1 MRDPLKGAQ
10 AVLAGLLALLIIAPG
25 SAAAQSLEPGLRGTV
40 ASDQEGR
47 MEGVVV
53 SAKKAGTTITVSV
66 VSDANGE
73 YSFPASRLDQ
83 GSHEITNYLLPRGG
97 NIRRVFV
104 DDRNAPVTIWVG
116 SNLGAAVVKI
126 EPLD

>member
-1 MRDPLKGAQ
+1 MRYPLKGAQ
-10 AVLAGLLALLIIAPG
+10 AALAGLLALLIIAPG
-25 SAAAQSLEPGLRGTV
+25 SAAAQSPAPGLRGTV

-53 SAKKAGTTITVSV
+53 SAKKAGATITVSV

-73 YSFPASRLDQ
+73 YSFPASRLD
-83 GSHEITNYLLPRGG
+83 E
-97 NIRRVFV
+97 
-104 DDRNAPVTIWVG
+104 G

>member
-1 MRDPLKGAQ
+1 MRDPLKRAQ
-10 AVLAGLLALLIIAPG
+10 AALAGLLALLIIAPG

-66 VSDANGE
+66 D
-73 YSFPASRLDQ
+73 
-83 GSHEITNYLLPRGG
+83 LLPRGG

>member
-10 AVLAGLLALLIIAPG
+10 AALAGLLALLIMAPG
-25 SAAAQSLEPGLRGTV
+25 FVAAQSPEPGLRGTV

-73 YSFPASRLDQ
+73 YSFPASRLDL
-83 GSHEITNYLLPRGG
+83 GS
-97 NIRRVFV
+97 
-104 DDRNAPVTIWVG
+104 
-116 SNLGAAVVKI
+116 LGAAVVKI